1 MNPDT
6 ILALLQTAACETE
19 EESDVS
25 PNLTEKYNAIFKII
39 FMILE
44 IS

>member
-1 MNPDT
+1 MFIFKYFLGQHNNVRNAET

-25 PNLTEKYNAIFKII
+25 PKH
-39 FMILE
+39 IL
-44 IS
+44 